1 MMYYM
6 FPGPSTLWTSETGSW
21 GCRDTPERRF
31 CPPAWGKWWWW
42 GGGHLACSRV
52 TTMRRL
58 LKETMTMVGR
68 DVVQL
73 AWVSPKSFL
82 YLKFPHPSL
91 AA

>member
-1 MMYYM
+1 
-6 FPGPSTLWTSETGSW
+6 
-21 GCRDTPERRF
+21 
-31 CPPAWGKWWWW
+31 
-42 GGGHLACSRV
+42 
-52 TTMRRL
+52 MRRL